1 MIAGFNLFLITH
13 VVSEWLEASLTAK
26 RKNGFN
32 DVSLDLNEGA
42 DDCHKTENRA
52 EPSVSQ
58 LLGID
63 GLNFRL
69 PPSLEQQTLL
79 IRDGEKSLRK
89 RSSVGL
95 TYLWKHPLGCPR
107 ASMQHI
113 PEVAPRHTSATTLKF
128 GGRCSFYSSHSPAVA
143 EIW

>member
-13 VVSEWLEASLTAK
+13 VVSERLVASLAAK

-32 DVSLDLNEGA
+32 DASPDLNEGA

-58 LLGID
+58 LLRID

-69 PPSLEQQTLL
+69 PPLLEQQTLVL
-79 IRDGEKSLRK
+79 RDGEKSFRK

-95 TYLWKHPLGCPR
+95 ADLWKHPLGCLR
-107 ASMQHI
+107 ASM
-113 PEVAPRHTSATTLKF
+113 
-128 GGRCSFYSSHSPAVA
+128 
-143 EIW
+143 